1 MQEENEK
8 NRKIFSL
15 RTPSPY
21 GILYIGVIAGP
32 KGWGKTHKNAP
43 PGRER
48 GCNAMADNLAYQYEY
63 EEGYRSEMLDGAIVL
78 QTPRP
83 AANHNFIAGNIY
95 CSFANYLRGKQC
107 VPVLDGMD
115 VYLTKKDRVMPDVM
129 IACDRNKIQ
138 QNGIHGAPDLVVE
151 VLSPRT
157 RKRDKGYKKDLYER
171 CGVREYWIADPESKS
186 VEVYLLKEGRF
197 VLDEVYEIF
206 PDYIVFEPGE
216 RETCKDSIPVSLYE
230 DFSIP
235 LEEIF
240 YNVF

>member
-1 MQEENEK
+1 
-8 NRKIFSL
+8 
-15 RTPSPY
+15 
-21 GILYIGVIAGP
+21 
-32 KGWGKTHKNAP
+32 
-43 PGRER
+43 
-48 GCNAMADNLAYQYEY
+48 MADNLAHQYEY

-78 QTPRP
+78 MAPRP
-83 AANHNFIAGNIY
+83 ATNHNRVAGNIFY
-95 CSFANYLRGKQC
+95 MFESYLRRKTC
-107 VPVLDGMD
+107 DAFPDGTD
-115 VYLTKKDRVMPDVM
+115 VYLTEKDRVVPDAV
-129 IACDRNKIQ
+129 IVCDRDKIQ

-171 CGVREYWIADPESKS
+171 CGVREYWIAEPESKS

-206 PDYIVFEPGE
+206 PDYVVFEPGE
-216 RETCKDSIPVSLYE
+216 REMCKDSIPVSLYE